1 MSVDILH
8 PKVTE
13 GPVFQYPQFSGM
25 KEKRAPAVAPLKRRD
40 SRGVNISNFDPNC
53 IIYNPNTD
61 TTYLRGKLL
70 GKVWLFILLLFYFL
84 FRKSPAPVQRYL
96 YNSIMIW
103 DHCMAP

>member
-13 GPVFQYPQFSGM
+13 GPVFQYPQFSSM
-25 KEKRAPAVAPLKRRD
+25 KETRAPAVAPLKRRD

-70 GKVWLFILLLFYFL
+70 GKVCLHFIIIYCIFYSGNHCASSSIHTLIRFDERLL
-84 FRKSPAPVQRYL
+84 
-96 YNSIMIW
+96 
-103 DHCMAP
+103 